1 MQININFGDKAFF
14 VNNIDLK
21 IHVVQ
26 AFKVFIS
33 ESLLEIFISNSSN
46 SYSKIIKKNKL
57 IEIVFYFTIINK

>member
-46 SYSKIIKKNKL
+46 SYSKIIKK
-57 IEIVFYFTIINK
+57 IS